1 MQIIIENH
9 DPSDSRSLLRVI
21 VDGRPAASNLTAA
34 QAHLL
39 VGDIFEQT
47 LGPKRRPDQSAQS
60 GMPLMPPRG
69 G

>member
-9 DPSDSRSLLRVI
+9 DLSDLRSLFRVI
-21 VDGRPAASNLTAA
+21 VDGRTAASNLTAA
-34 QAHLL
+34 QAHQL

-47 LGPKRRPDQSAQS
+47 LGPKRRADRPAQS
-60 GMPLMPPRG
+60 SQPSTPTRG

>member
-9 DPSDSRSLLRVI
+9 DPSDLRSLFRVI

-39 VGDIFEQT
+39 VGVIFEQT
-47 LGPKRRPDQSAQS
+47 LGPKRRADQSAQS
-60 GMPLMPPRG
+60 SQPPTSTRG

>member
-1 MQIIIENH
+1 
-9 DPSDSRSLLRVI
+9 LFRVI

-47 LGPKRRPDQSAQS
+47 LGPKRRADQSAQS
-60 GMPLMPPRG
+60 DLPPTSTRG

>member
-9 DPSDSRSLLRVI
+9 DRGDFRSLFRVI
-21 VDGRPAASNLTAA
+21 VDGEPAASNLTAA

-47 LGPKRRPDQSAQS
+47 LGPKRRSDQSTQS
-60 GMPLMPPRG
+60 GLPPAPTRG